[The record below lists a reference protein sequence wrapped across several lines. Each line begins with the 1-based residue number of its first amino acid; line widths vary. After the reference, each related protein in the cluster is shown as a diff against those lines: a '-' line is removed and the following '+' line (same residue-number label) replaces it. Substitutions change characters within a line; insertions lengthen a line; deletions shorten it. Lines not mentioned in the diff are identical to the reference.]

1 MFSNLYLSIST
12 SLLMYI
18 NAVDKLRTLILVY
31 WPVVLYI
38 SGTVVEERGW
48 SMLGFGAI
56 PELIWGAV
64 EFVSLL

>member
-1 MFSNLYLSIST
+1 
-12 SLLMYI
+12 MYI
-18 NAVDKLRTLILVY
+18 NAIDKLRTLILVH